1 MITWE
6 QALRLITETP
16 VRFLGSEN
24 VALEF
29 AHGRVIARD
38 IVAGHDQPSEA
49 RSTMDGVA
57 VADSNLGAGT
67 TLELLAPRH
76 AGGDGFG
83 HGSRIATA
91 RPVHV
96 HVDDLHHVSHDS
108 TLPDYLHRQ
117 DTHNLKSAVCELYFL
132 CLTTITN

>member
-1 MITWE
+1 M
-6 QALRLITETP
+6 
-16 VRFLGSEN
+16 
-24 VALEF
+24 VALSHPD
-29 AHGRVIARD
+29 AHGYVP
-38 IVAGHDQPSEA
+38 V
-49 RSTMDGVA
+49 VA
-57 VADSNLGAGT
+57 VSHNHPAHMGPTEGAHHFDQHT
-67 TLELLAPRH
+67 RH